1 MKFDEYY
8 QIQSGGGLPVFQG
21 YSRQKG
27 HGLGNIFKSFYKW
40 IVPIVK
46 THAMPVLKEGASVL
60 KNEAIKTVANI
71 ANDALAGKKIS
82 EAAQERTIEA
92 VNSLSQ
98 RAQQKGS
105 GIKRKRKAKSVHF
118 KKKRYKDI
126 FD

>member
-1 MKFDEYY
+1 MKYR
-8 QIQSGGGLPVFQG
+8 QLC
-21 YSRQKG
+21 RQKG

-118 KKKRYKDI
+118 KKKRFKDI